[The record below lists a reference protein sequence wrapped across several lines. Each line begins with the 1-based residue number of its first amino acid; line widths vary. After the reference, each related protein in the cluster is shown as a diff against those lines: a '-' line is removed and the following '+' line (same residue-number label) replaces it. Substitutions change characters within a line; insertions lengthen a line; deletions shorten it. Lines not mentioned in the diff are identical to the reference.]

1 MDSLKDKIKL
11 IEKEEILRA
20 LRDSRWVM
28 AKAARQLGITERM
41 IGYKIKK
48 YGLRIK
54 EVRWVE
60 GARQLNTDLEK
71 TIRETIKK
79 EETMKRFTS
88 ILVLTLI
95 LAGLAGFTGLV
106 YAEEKGLTAPAAS
119 ESVVGQAPA
128 EPAPVAP
135 LKIDTG
141 DTAWMIVATA
151 LVMLMS
157 IPGLALFYGGLA
169 KRKDSLNTMA
179 MTFVTFCIVSVLWVI
194 YGYTFSFGTDI
205 GGLIGGAE
213 KLMLKGI
220 GPNSIS
226 DMAKTIPEF
235 VFLAYQLTFAAI
247 TVALASG
254 AYIERMKFSAWII
267 FSVLWMTIVYLPVAH
282 WVWGGGFLA
291 KLGAL
296 DFAGGTVVHV
306 NAGIAALVGALVLG
320 KRHEKALLPGNLTL
334 VVTGAGLLWFG
345 WFGFNAGSALAA
357 NGLAGAAF
365 LNTNTATA
373 VAAISWMV
381 VEWLHSGKPT
391 VLGLASGAVGG
402 LVAITP
408 AAGFVNISGAIII
421 GIAAGIIPFFSVAV
435 MKAKLGYDDT
445 LDAFGIHGVGGTV
458 GAILTGVFAD
468 PSINEAGRGLL
479 YGNPRQLLIQLAAVG
494 TTIVYSAV
502 MTFVIFMI
510 LKAVV
515 GLRVDMEDEI
525 MGLDD
530 SQHGEKAYNL

>member
-1 MDSLKDKIKL
+1 
-11 IEKEEILRA
+11 
-20 LRDSRWVM
+20 
-28 AKAARQLGITERM
+28 
-41 IGYKIKK
+41 
-48 YGLRIK
+48 
-54 EVRWVE
+54 
-60 GARQLNTDLEK
+60 
-71 TIRETIKK
+71 
-79 EETMKRFTS
+79 MKRLVGLFVLCC
-88 ILVLTLI
+88 IL
-95 LAGLAGFTGLV
+95 GLSGIAM
-106 YAEEKGLTAPAAS
+106 AEEKSVATEGPAATAAATAPTAAPAVAPAA
-119 ESVVGQAPA
+119 
-128 EPAPVAP
+128 AP

-179 MTFVTFCIVSVLWVI
+179 MTFVAFCIASVLWVM

-205 GGLIGGAE
+205 GGFIGGAE
-213 KLMLKGI
+213 KLMLKGV

-226 DMAKTIPEF
+226 DLAKTIPEYIF
-235 VFLAYQLTFAAI
+235 IAYQLTFAAI

-267 FSVLWMTIVYLPVAH
+267 FSILWMTLVYIPVAH
-282 WVWGGGFLA
+282 WVWGNGFLA

-320 KRHEKALLPGNLTL
+320 KRREKSLLPSNLTL

-345 WFGFNAGSALAA
+345 WFGFNAGSALGA

-365 LNTNTATA
+365 MNTNTATA
-373 VAAISWMV
+373 VAALAWMV
-381 VEWLHSGKPT
+381 VEWMHSKKPT

-408 AAGFVNISGAIII
+408 AAGFVNISGAIVI
-421 GIAAGIIPFFSVAV
+421 GLAAGTIPFFAVAWL
-435 MKAKLGYDDT
+435 KPKLGYDDT
-445 LDAFGIHGVGGTV
+445 LDAFGIHGIGGTL

-468 PSINEAGRGLL
+468 PAINEAGKGLL
-479 YGNPRQLLIQLAAVG
+479 YGNPGQLVTQFIAVG
-494 TTIVYSAV
+494 VTMVYSAV
-502 MTFVIFMI
+502 MTLIIFGIIKVM
-510 LKAVV
+510 V
-515 GLRVDMEDEI
+515 GLRVDPEEEM
-525 MGLDD
+525 MGLDE